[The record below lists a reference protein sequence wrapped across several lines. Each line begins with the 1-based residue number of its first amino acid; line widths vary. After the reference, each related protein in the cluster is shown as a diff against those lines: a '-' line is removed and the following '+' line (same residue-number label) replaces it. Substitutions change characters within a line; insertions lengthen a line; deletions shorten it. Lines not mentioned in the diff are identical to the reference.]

1 MPGCVWES
9 ILIGMQAPRRVISI
23 NRNNHNNHLN
33 QLRKYAKIALIH
45 T

>member
-9 ILIGMQAPRRVISI
+9 ILIGMQAPWRVISI